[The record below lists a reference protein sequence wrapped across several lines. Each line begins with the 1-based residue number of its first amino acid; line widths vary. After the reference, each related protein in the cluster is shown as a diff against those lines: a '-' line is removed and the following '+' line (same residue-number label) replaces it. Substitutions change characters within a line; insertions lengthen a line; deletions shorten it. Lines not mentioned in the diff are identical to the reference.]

1 MNNKSQIASGIGQIR
16 SRAAQPLRG
25 ELAVQLPLRGFHLQK
40 ILFSK
45 ICTTSDLKKSTISYV
60 LICTLSEARFKRM
73 RSKIC
78 YGHQTNI
85 ALTILPFHHSHNH
98 GNIFMLFILTV
109 IKVLT
114 GPVIYHHSS
123 YEHINNVNFL
133 YISISPGLWSTKT
146 RPQFLSFPTQ
156 SYQGDISYVIS
167 VSSHPKSLVHSTLM
181 KDASFAPRRNLK
193 HGVLLIGRLLNIF

>member
-45 ICTTSDLKKSTISYV
+45 ICTTSDLKKSTISHV

-85 ALTILPFHHSHNH
+85 PLTILPFDYPHNH
-98 GNIFMLFILTV
+98 GNILMLLILTV

-123 YEHINNVNFL
+123 KLTY
-133 YISISPGLWSTKT
+133 
-146 RPQFLSFPTQ
+146 
-156 SYQGDISYVIS
+156 
-167 VSSHPKSLVHSTLM
+167 
-181 KDASFAPRRNLK
+181 
-193 HGVLLIGRLLNIF
+193 

>member
-45 ICTTSDLKKSTISYV
+45 ICTTSDLKKSTISHV

-73 RSKIC
+73 RIKIC

-85 ALTILPFHHSHNH
+85 PLTILPFHHPHNH
-98 GNIFMLFILTV
+98 GKHLYAPHSDCHQNSHRAGNHSSF
-109 IKVLT
+109 IKV
-114 GPVIYHHSS
+114 
-123 YEHINNVNFL
+123 
-133 YISISPGLWSTKT
+133 
-146 RPQFLSFPTQ
+146 
-156 SYQGDISYVIS
+156 SYQ
-167 VSSHPKSLVHSTLM
+167 
-181 KDASFAPRRNLK
+181 
-193 HGVLLIGRLLNIF
+193 